1 MIIIIVGHDYTKQ
14 DKIGQIMNLSVKRV
28 AKMLNV
34 SEKTIYRMIR
44 NETIPCFRVGGQ
56 WRFDRREIS
65 SWIEDT
71 RAFSHQTDAK
81 GSLKE
86 DEELISISEFLQR
99 GGIYYD
105 ISGSTKE
112 TAVISC
118 LESIKK
124 GVPIIDTKKLF
135 ENIMDREALCS
146 TAVGHSI
153 ALPHPRSFK
162 KLTSYSYIALCYLEN
177 PVPFHALDNEDVDTL
192 FFVFPKSEKRFLR
205 IQSKLFRLLRDEEV
219 LEVIRKVS
227 SLDNICEVFA
237 RKEAEI
243 FKDALS

>member
-1 MIIIIVGHDYTKQ
+1 
-14 DKIGQIMNLSVKRV
+14 MNLSVKSM
-28 AKMLNV
+28 AEMLNV

-71 RAFSHQTDAK
+71 RAFSHQTDVK
-81 GSLKE
+81 GFSKE
-86 DEELISISEFLQR
+86 DEDSISIAEFLQG

-112 TAVISC
+112 TAVMAC
-118 LESIKK
+118 LEQIKK

-135 ENIMDREALCS
+135 ENIMDRETLCS
-146 TAVGHSI
+146 TSVGNGI

-162 KLTSYSYIALCYLEN
+162 RFNSYSYIALCYLEK
-177 PVPFHALDNEDVDTL
+177 PVPFNALDNEEVDTL
-192 FFVFPKSEKRFLR
+192 FFIFPKSERRFLR
-205 IQSKLFRLLRDEEV
+205 IQSKLFRLLKDDEA
-219 LEVIRKVS
+219 LEVIKKVS
-227 SLDNICEVFA
+227 SADIICEVFA
-237 RKEAEI
+237 RKEAVI
-243 FKDALS
+243 FGDASK